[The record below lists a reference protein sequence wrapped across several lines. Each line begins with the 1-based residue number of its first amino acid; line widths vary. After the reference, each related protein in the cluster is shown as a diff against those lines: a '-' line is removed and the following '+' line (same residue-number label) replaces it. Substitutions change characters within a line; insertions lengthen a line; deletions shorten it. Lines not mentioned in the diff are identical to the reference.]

1 MDRDDQT
8 ARELEL
14 NRNEVKW
21 QESVKR
27 TADALRKARQ
37 EGRNECGVTIVLD
50 RTMEHVSNVYW
61 TEGGW
66 HRPALA
72 VYHTRDWYA
81 GEPVPQGD
89 GDCR

>member
-27 TADALRKARQ
+27 TADALRLARD
-37 EGRNECGVTIVLD
+37 EGYAAGLLAFL
-50 RTMEHVSNVYW
+50 
-61 TEGGW
+61 
-66 HRPALA
+66 RPD
-72 VYHTRDWYA
+72 YHDYPPLKTFLWPGKDGMRVRDFYA
-81 GEPVPQGD
+81 GEPCPQGD